1 MAHPIQHAPRRL
13 VLAVC
18 LFAACAVRAAIPLAD
33 PPQDLKN
40 EDGTPEVGLV
50 DPFVPRGAAEDP
62 DMPGTGLTRTAAGEL
77 PADFRI
83 LAISIPEQGKPSA
96 LVRMGEKE
104 DPTLVHEGDQVR
116 VPRPI
121 PRGRARAEEAL
132 EEFPGC
138 SVVISH
144 DRWFLDRVATHI
156 LAWEGTDENPGRWHW
171 FEGNFEAYQAD
182 REKRLGAEA
191 SKPHRL
197 HRKLTRD

>member
-13 VLAVC
+13 ALAVC

-116 VPRPI
+116 EPRPI
-121 PRGRARAEEAL
+121 PRGRARAEEDPNARYTFYL
-132 EEFPGC
+132 YVKTIAPTYIEVYHSKTRPDDTQ
-138 SVVISH
+138 IL
-144 DRWFLDRVATHI
+144 RW
-156 LAWEGTDENPGRWHW
+156 
-171 FEGNFEAYQAD
+171 
-182 REKRLGAEA
+182 
-191 SKPHRL
+191 
-197 HRKLTRD
+197 